1 MPATLKL
8 TALSVHNYKSLR
20 NFSMQLASPLTV
32 LVGRNNTGK
41 SSVLDIFEF
50 IKEASINPNDAVK
63 ARGAKVSNLLWGNSV
78 DEEAEITLDF
88 DVPDELRD
96 RAVQWLAQKHPTD
109 PKSGTG
115 VVTRLKRED
124 VIKSPFLT
132 TLRYRLRFGKH
143 FLEAISTTDPVNH
156 ERQYPL
162 AERAGLRELL
172 VTSWDSRNALWNHSG
187 SEIKLPTQQGPQMH
201 EPETVP
207 MLLFKD
213 YGVKTDSEF
222 AFPWL
227 NAFFQNVYRS
237 SPTRRPDHVRNIT
250 STQVIESDG
259 RNLADVLNSLRNNE
273 EAVFRLIENDLKVL
287 VEGVNGLSTPTSEAT
302 TTTRIDETLQT
313 DRNVSFDLKQM
324 SAGTIQ
330 LLVLLTQLRT
340 RPDNS
345 LVLLEEVESML
356 HPHAQADFYRILK
369 SLASRFTIL
378 VSTHSPVI
386 ASESRTDSLFL
397 LKKKNGET
405 SIHSYGERNII
416 DEIVEEMGIR
426 PSYNFEANTVVFV
439 EGSFDVAVFQ
449 TWLDSLA
456 ICRGVPLIDSGGYSK
471 IQFLTN
477 AKILRSKVVRTSVF
491 AVVDGDTRKRGDY
504 QTVKNALSI
513 PKENLLQLEADNL
526 ECTLASPAALRRAF
540 PEIEFDEE
548 LLKAEPAELKSV
560 FNGILKTVGGYT
572 VGNAAKIAAYVD
584 PPEKWKSFFQT
595 VDAQDRGE
603 NR

>member
-1 MPATLKL
+1 ME
-8 TALSVHNYKSLR
+8 
-20 NFSMQLASPLTV
+20 FASPLVV

-50 IKEASINPNDAVK
+50 IKQASINPSDAIQ
-63 ARGAKVSNLLWGNSV
+63 ARGANVSNLLWGNSV
-78 DEEAEITLDF
+78 DEEAEIILDF
-88 DVPDELRD
+88 DVPNELRD
-96 RAVQWLAQKHPTD
+96 PAVQSLAQKHPTD
-109 PKSGTG
+109 PSGTG

-124 VIKSPFLT
+124 VINSPFLT

-156 ERQYPL
+156 EIQYPL

-237 SPTRRPDHVRNIT
+237 SPTRRPDYIRDIT

-259 RNLADVLNSLRNNE
+259 RNLADVLNFLRNNE
-273 EAVFRLIENDLKVL
+273 ESVFRLIENDLKAL
-287 VEGVNGLSTPTSEAT
+287 VEGVNSLSTPTSGAK
-302 TTTRIDETLQT
+302 TTTRINETLQT

-324 SAGTIQ
+324 SAGTTQ
-330 LLVLLTQLRT
+330 LLILLTQLRT

-369 SLASRFTIL
+369 SLASRITIL

-405 SIHSYGERNII
+405 SIHSYGERNIT

-426 PSYNFEANTVVFV
+426 ASYNFEANTVVFV
-439 EGSFDVAVFQ
+439 EGIFDESVFR
-449 TWLDSLA
+449 TWLAKLEFCDRVA
-456 ICRGVPLIDSGGYSK
+456 LIESGGYSN
-471 IQFLTN
+471 IQFATN
-477 AKILRSKVVRTSVF
+477 AKILRRQAVKVNVF
-491 AVVDGDTRKRGDY
+491 AVVDGDSRRRGDY
-504 QTVKNALSI
+504 SQVKAALGI
-513 PKENLLQLEADNL
+513 PADRLLELDEDNL
-526 ECTLASPAALRRAF
+526 EAILAVPTAILAAF
-540 PEIEFDEE
+540 PSIGKTEQEIAE
-548 LLKAEPAELKSV
+548 LLESAKAEENLKGGV
-560 FNGILKTVGGYT
+560 KKLLHPVEGYT
-572 VGNAAKIAAYVD
+572 KENAAAIAAHIE
-584 PPEKWKSFFQT
+584 PPHKFVEFFT
-595 VDAQDRGE
+595 KVNELDSRT
-603 NR
+603 